1 MALRTSGRNNS
12 SCARTA
18 SRDLKNKSG
27 RVVRRT
33 AEKTKHIKLNIKR
46 LAVSAAVFVFCIY
59 FICVTVS
66 QQHTINIKQKEINE
80 LNSQIVSANSD
91 TESLK
96 NELESV
102 NEPEYLER
110 MAREKLGLVQP
121 NERVYID
128 ANSAK

>member
-12 SCARTA
+12 SRARTA